1 MSLNPRWINKKALL
15 LLHEESLSHFGGRRG
30 IKDDGLLESALARP
44 QNLLAYNPE
53 ADIFVLAAS
62 YAYGLARNHAFVD
75 GNKRAAFLSIGI
87 FLAIN
92 GYALKADQVDAIQT
106 ITALAA
112 GSIEEKD
119 IAAWIR
125 ENSRPSSAA

>member
-1 MSLNPRWINKKALL
+1 MSLNPRWINKRALL

-53 ADIFVLAAS
+53 ADLFDLAAS

-87 FLAIN
+87 FLTIN
-92 GYALKADQVDAIQT
+92 GYTLKADQVDAIQT
-106 ITALAA
+106 IAALAA
-112 GSIEEKD
+112 GALEEKD

-125 ENSRPSSAA
+125 ENSQPLKS